1 MWGNNVDLDRNYG
14 RLKFIIEMAEILE
27 KNKTVIWID
36 ETTCNLWANKGK
48 IWQSLRNPM
57 HIKLPERGKSITV
70 FGGLF
75 SNTGKFEYMIGD
87 TTNKED
93 FLLFLEDHIYP
104 LIDDVNNTVLCFDNH
119 ASHYA
124 IIVK

>member
-1 MWGNNVDLDRNYG
+1 
-14 RLKFIIEMAEILE
+14 
-27 KNKTVIWID
+27 
-36 ETTCNLWANKGK
+36 
-48 IWQSLRNPM
+48 M

-75 SNTGKFEYMIGD
+75 SNSGKFEYMIGD

-93 FLLFLEDHIYP
+93 FLLFLQDHIYP
-104 LIDDVNNTVLCFDNH
+104 QIVDINNTVLCFDNH
-119 ASHYA
+119 AAHYA

>member
-1 MWGNNVDLDRNYG
+1 MWGNNVDIDRNYG
-14 RLKFIIEMAEILE
+14 RLTFIIEMAEILE

-48 IWQSLRNPM
+48 VWQSQNSPM

-75 SNTGKFEYMIGD
+75 SNSGKFEYMIGD

-93 FLLFLEDHIYP
+93 FLLFL
-104 LIDDVNNTVLCFDNH
+104 
-119 ASHYA
+119 
-124 IIVK
+124 